1 MSNKILVGIDG
12 SPGSLRAADYAA
24 KKAKLG
30 GADLV
35 VAYVI
40 EWSPYSFNTA
50 EENETRHKRREEE
63 IQQAQEKVLD
73 PLLETLSNTGVQ
85 VIGIVRHG
93 KPADVINNLASENN
107 AVEIYVGRVGESS
120 IKQII
125 FGSVASNLVQ
135 TAKVPV
141 TVVP

>member
-24 KKAKLG
+24 QKAKLG
-30 GADLV
+30 KADLV

-85 VIGIVRHG
+85 VMGIVRHG
-93 KPADVINNLASENN
+93 KPADVINNLASENK

-135 TAKVPV
+135 TAAVPV